1 MSPRLPGARASAGF
15 VLFVHLA
22 LSPVVFSRA
31 TAEHFELNKLAL
43 LLLAVLALAALLAG
57 EVSFRAARPEAL
69 TVGVVLFVG
78 SALASTVGSVS
89 RWTSLVG
96 AADSLAG
103 VPTVLALAGLF
114 FATRALCRT
123 PEAARR
129 VLLAPVLGA
138 AAAAGYAVLQWLGW
152 DPMPWARAA
161 SFAGAVRPFSTL
173 AHPNFL
179 GAYLAMALPLVGVL
193 GLRASGAARV
203 PFALTGVLCAFAVTA
218 SLSRAAWAA
227 VAAALG
233 VLVVGA
239 RVLGLWGRLRGWA
252 VALVL
257 VPAGLAAFFLLAA
270 PGSGELPALLSER
283 ARHFADP
290 GARHFLWRAAWRIF
304 LEHPLLGCGLD
315 AFALAFQQ
323 HREPAYW
330 MLEWDTT
337 PYRAHSD
344 VLQVLATQGLVG
356 LGALLVMTVGLVT
369 AGPRAWRT
377 VPREERPL
385 LLALFAGLAAFVVQG
400 LFGFTVIAT
409 GALFFSFAGVLSGLG
424 GGARRVEGNPH
435 PGPLP
440 EGEGV
445 GALWASGGLVLLV
458 FAYNFLGGPSLQEP
472 VGSQASTALLVL
484 AGVTGAVLF
493 GLRRAM
499 PAASSPAPPS
509 TGRAW
514 VRWAVGAGAVALA
527 YFLVFRPYRASQ
539 AALEGDLLMPTAPE
553 QAAAAFERAT
563 ALNPTQSLYWARRGA
578 ALQLTATLTPDAAE
592 RTRRLS
598 RALEAFQRAVSLVP
612 ADAQHRA
619 RLGAMLTEFAAL
631 NMAAPTQAYA
641 AFDEA
646 LARDPHEANFHV
658 QAANAA
664 LRLGDPRTAR
674 RYALRAVELYPRF
687 GPPRAQLGY
696 LTLQE
701 GQAAQAATLL
711 REALEGE
718 WHGDLASWVAASGNL
733 AAALLESGRGEEARQ
748 AAEAAVAQAPESPQA
763 HLVLAQVL
771 EQTGAR
777 EEALTQYRRLLGLQ
791 PGHPAALEALRRL
804 GHAPTPP

>member
-1 MSPRLPGARASAGF
+1 VSLRLPGARASAGF

-43 LLLAVLALAALLAG
+43 LMLAVLALAALLAG
-57 EVSFRAARPEAL
+57 EVSFRGWRWEPL
-69 TVGVVLFVG
+69 TLGVVLFVG
-78 SALASTVGSVS
+78 SALASTAGSRS

-96 AADSLAG
+96 APDSFAG
-103 VPTVLALAGLF
+103 LPTVLALAGLF

-123 PEAARR
+123 PDSALRL
-129 VLLAPVLGA
+129 LLAPVLGA
-138 AAAAGYAVLQWLGW
+138 SVAAGYAVLQWLGW

-193 GLRASGAARV
+193 GLRASGVARL
-203 PFALTGVLCAFAVTA
+203 PFALAGVLCAFAITA

-227 VAAALG
+227 AAAALA
-233 VLVVGA
+233 VLVLGSRA
-239 RVLGLWGRLRGWA
+239 LGLWGRVRGWGL
-252 VALVL
+252 ALVL
-257 VPAGLAAFFLLAA
+257 VPAGLAALFLLAS
-270 PGSGELPALLSER
+270 PGSGELPTLLSER

-290 GARHFLWRAAWRIF
+290 GARHFIWRAAWRIL

-344 VLQVLATQGLVG
+344 VLHVLATQGLVG
-356 LGALLVMTVGLVT
+356 GGALLVMTVGLVAT
-369 AGPRAWRT
+369 GLRAWRHAQLGD
-377 VPREERPL
+377 RPL
-385 LLALFAGLAAFVVQG
+385 LLALFAGLAAFCVQG
-400 LFGFTVIAT
+400 LFGFTVTAT
-409 GALFFSFAGVLSGLG
+409 GALFVSFAGALSGLAAG
-424 GGARRVEGNPH
+424 NRVVDGNPH
-435 PGPLP
+435 PHPLP

-445 GALWASGGLVLLV
+445 GLWTSGGLALLV
-458 FAYNFLGGPSLQEP
+458 FVYNFLGGPWHAEAMGP
-472 VGSQASTALLVL
+472 RASTALLAL
-484 AGVTGAVLF
+484 AGVIGAVLF
-493 GLRRAM
+493 GASKAM
-499 PAASSPAPPS
+499 PVPASSPAPLS
-509 TGRAW
+509 QRRAW
-514 VRWAVGAGAVALA
+514 VRWAAGAGAVALA
-527 YFLVFRPYRASQ
+527 YLLVVRPYRASQ
-539 AALEGDLLMPTAPE
+539 AALEGDLLLPNAPE

-563 ALNPTQSLYWARRGA
+563 TLDPTQALYWARWGA
-578 ALQLTATLTPDAAE
+578 ALQRTASLTPDPSE

-598 RALEAFQRAVSLVP
+598 RALEALQRAVSLVP
-612 ADAQHRA
+612 ADAQHRV
-619 RLGAMLTEFAAL
+619 RLAAMLTEFAAL
-631 NMAAPTQAYA
+631 NLASPSQVYA

-664 LRLGDPRTAR
+664 LRLGDPPTAR
-674 RYALRAVELYPRF
+674 RYASHAVELYPRF

-696 LTLQE
+696 LTLLE
-701 GQAAQAATLL
+701 GQAEQAARLL
-711 REALEGE
+711 REALDGE
-718 WHGDLASWVAASGNL
+718 WHGDLASRVAASGNL
-733 AAALLESGRGEEARQ
+733 AAALLHLGRGDQARQ

-763 HLVLAQVL
+763 RLLLGQVL

-777 EEALTQYRRLLGLQ
+777 EEALTQYRRILRLQ
-791 PGHPAALEALRRL
+791 PDLVPAREALRRL
-804 GHAPTPP
+804 GHEPAPP